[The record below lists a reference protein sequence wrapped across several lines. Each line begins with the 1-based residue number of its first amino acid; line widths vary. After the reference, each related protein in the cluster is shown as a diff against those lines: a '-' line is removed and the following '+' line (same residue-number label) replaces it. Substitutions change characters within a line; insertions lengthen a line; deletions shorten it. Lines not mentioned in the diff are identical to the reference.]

1 VPSNIGEEKGV
12 ARPGPRG
19 HGQASP
25 LRWWVNAVAR
35 HSSPTLR
42 PNAFDSTEWP
52 VLQFGQRVVML
63 TEYIEAAMRKAKY
76 EILSDDN
83 TFYGYIPGFDGV
95 YANAEDLETC
105 RSELKE
111 VLEEWI
117 MLGISR
123 HLPLPVVDG
132 LRLVVEEAV

>member
-1 VPSNIGEEKGV
+1 
-12 ARPGPRG
+12 
-19 HGQASP
+19 
-25 LRWWVNAVAR
+25 
-35 HSSPTLR
+35 
-42 PNAFDSTEWP
+42 
-52 VLQFGQRVVML
+52 ML
-63 TEYIEAAMRKAKY
+63 TEYIEAAMKKAKY

-83 TFYGYIPGFDGV
+83 TIYGYIPGFDGV

-123 HLPLPVVDG
+123 HIPLPVVDG
-132 LRLVVEEAV
+132 LKLAVEEAV